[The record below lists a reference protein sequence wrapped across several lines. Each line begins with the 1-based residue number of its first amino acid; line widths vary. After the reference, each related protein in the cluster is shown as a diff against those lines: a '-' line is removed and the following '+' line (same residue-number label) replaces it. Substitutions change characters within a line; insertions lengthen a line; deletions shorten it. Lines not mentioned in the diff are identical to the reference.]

1 MTDARHAVVDAA
13 VARTLGRAS
22 IRAGARIAIEA
33 SPAQIWTELVAVEA
47 WGDWYHG
54 VTAVRGEG
62 PLVHG
67 ARFRFKAGP
76 ASISAVV
83 DRLVVEEELGFTGTS
98 RGSNTA
104 YLFQLQPEGDATT
117 VTAAQTMGGLAA
129 RTMKPVLQGVTEKA
143 VVRWLDALK
152 SRVEP

>member
-1 MTDARHAVVDAA
+1 MTDDRYAVVDVD
-13 VARTLGRAS
+13 VAHTLGRAS
-22 IRAGARIAIEA
+22 IRAGARIAIA
-33 SPAQIWTELVAVEA
+33 APPTRIWDELVAVET

-54 VTAVRGEG
+54 VTNVRGEG

-67 ARFRFKAGP
+67 SRFRFKAGP

-104 YLFQLQPEGDATT
+104 YLFQLEPQGDTT
-117 VTAAQTMGGLAA
+117 SVTAAQTMGGLAA

-152 SRVEP
+152 GRVEP

>member
-1 MTDARHAVVDAA
+1 MTDARHAMVDVA
-13 VARTLGRAS
+13 VAQTLGRAT
-22 IRAGARIAIEA
+22 IRAGARVTIDA
-33 SPAQIWTELVAVEA
+33 SPTQIWNELVAVDA

-54 VTAVRGEG
+54 LTNIRGEA

-67 ARFRFKAGP
+67 SRFRFKAGP

-104 YLFQLQPEGDATT
+104 YLFQLQPEDDATT

-129 RTMKPVLQGVTEKA
+129 RTMKPLMQGVTEKA

-152 SRVEP
+152 GRVES

>member
-1 MTDARHAVVDAA
+1 MSAARHAVVDVS
-13 VARTLGRAS
+13 VARQLGRAS
-22 IRAGARIAIEA
+22 VRAGARIAIAA
-33 SPAQIWTELVAVEA
+33 SPGQIWTELVAVDA

-54 VTAVRGEG
+54 VTNVRGEG
-62 PLVHG
+62 PLAHG
-67 ARFRFKAGP
+67 SRFRFKAGP

-83 DRLVVEEELGFTGTS
+83 DRLVIEEELGFTGTS
-98 RGSNTA
+98 RGSTTA
-104 YLFQLQPEGDATT
+104 YLFQLEPAQDGTT

-152 SRVEP
+152 HRVEA

>member
-1 MTDARHAVVDAA
+1 MTDARHAVVDAS

-22 IRAGARIAIEA
+22 IRAGARIAIDA
-33 SPAQIWTELVAVEA
+33 SPAQIWTELVAVET

-54 VTAVRGEG
+54 VTNVRGEG

-67 ARFRFKAGP
+67 SRFRFKAGP

-98 RGSNTA
+98 RGSTTA
-104 YLFQLQPEGDATT
+104 YLFQLEPASETTT

-152 SRVEP
+152 GRVEA